1 MANANNVDIQQQ
13 LNKLLVEQKQIM
25 RENTRSL
32 REQAE
37 LAQKMVESLAQAT
50 INNAA
55 LDKSNRLQQ
64 SLKAASEH
72 AKNFGKQSQDMSAM
86 TAGALKETDNG
97 FEGLIGKYGV
107 ATKEASVWGAA
118 AGGFV
123 DGISK
128 GFNILKTGLT
138 GVISLAGSAVQGMF
152 SIGKAILAIPFKIF
166 NAFINEANRMQGEP
180 LLAREFEETRKSF
193 GDFGEDLSKH
203 VIQGYKNLRGELA
216 ETGLSTYRVL
226 GFMHERLKFVREQF
240 EALGPVAHV
249 FGLEIAQQAEHF
261 AAYQKGLGLSGDMMK
276 SLAQK
281 TQGTGD
287 TFEETLR
294 KTTNFTTSLGKQFGI
309 SQKVIGR
316 DVGEMAKDLKTFGSV
331 GVREMAQLSVY
342 ARKLGADFKDLLG
355 IVEKFDNF
363 EDAAEG
369 AARLAQAFG
378 LNIDAMDMIAEQD
391 VGKRID
397 MVRKSFYQA
406 GKDITKLTRQERNY
420 LAQSTGIADQALN
433 SVFALDK
440 QGQSY
445 DDISAA
451 GQTAEQQQ
459 LTQAEAMGK
468 LADSIERMIK
478 SGHRTGGF
486 FDRFAQGFKRGM
498 RWSGEF
504 RDVMINIKK
513 SLWAAERAGRQVGR
527 AFVEA
532 FPGVKQLLTGMKD
545 FFDPKKFKDLGGKIV
560 SIFDKFFKDLGDPTR
575 AKNAFKNLLKS
586 IKKAFFGMES
596 DQRDALKNII
606 EGFKKVFGAIGKII
620 LGGIKVAGESITK
633 FIKAITSMI
642 RGDKTFGEAFG
653 EAFGKAGEKGTNAL
667 LDVFF
672 EISKEL
678 GPVGKELWKATK
690 ELLGVLWDKIVNWWK
705 NIDWDELFERVKP
718 SLKAALGV
726 LFGPAVIK
734 AAVAG
739 VGTALKNA
747 IGAAFEAGGGF
758 KGLFSKFGKAAGVAG
773 GVAFAVTAAIGINNG
788 IEKYKDTIDKK
799 FGEAERTIAAG
810 TTGIIDALTF
820 GLMPDWIGKEV
831 ANWIAG
837 LSEKMFKS
845 IEQFLGK
852 SFANDVKDYLATNMK
867 LWGSA
872 GGLIMAFFSGDED
885 KIAKATSDFIG
896 KVGDFIVM
904 ALKGLVK
911 LPLRIA
917 SLIVSVF
924 TKGFSMAT
932 SMMSGIYDGLA
943 EVLKDVP
950 IFGTWARGL
959 AIAFKGIS
967 IAFKKIGEVVRFVID
982 GIGKFVD
989 FIFKGIVKAIS
1000 SPIDTIKKLF
1010 SAHFW
1015 KGVGKDMEEGIKDA
1029 VDAVSDYVS
1038 DVMPKIGQAFI
1049 GVFNDFKQ
1057 FGKKSIEDVKKL
1069 WNWAKDN
1076 NPFNKDAGE
1085 SKKVAGY
1092 SSNIAKVAID
1102 SYNKTIETSLLT
1114 NISDKITKSLKESY
1128 PKVEAAWANFQE
1140 KMKGASSDALE
1151 IEPEVFTVD
1160 DIFSNID
1167 KATKLDP
1174 EKIKGLESKLIES
1187 KEIILREGGI
1197 KDQMTQ
1203 IAESFGDFDSDKFV
1217 KTSDAIDS
1225 MASISDSISKI
1236 SNVQIDLG
1244 SIETAVQ
1251 STKSGIS
1258 ILEELSNTLSQS
1270 ESLSAS
1276 AKNAGTLASEIVKLA
1291 AVPASVFSVGKK
1303 FTDVPDEILMLS
1315 KEKIAKLPI
1324 VKAISKLVETSNH
1337 IISELS
1343 GLTTFNVKPK
1353 LENLGKVL
1361 GLKGSES
1368 LRIEHENFNVDINVV
1383 VELNPTKLA
1392 DAIADTG
1399 KFVKSTKTKS

>member
-64 SLKAASEH
+64 SLKSAAEH

-152 SIGKAILAIPFKIF
+152 SIGKAILAIPFKVF

-445 DDISAA
+445 DDIAAA

-486 FDRFAQGFKRGM
+486 FDRFVQGFKRGM

-527 AFVEA
+527 AFVKA
-532 FPGVKQLLTGMKD
+532 FPGIKDLLEGMKD
-545 FFDPKKFKDLGGKIV
+545 FFDPTKFKILGSKIV
-560 SIFDKFFKDLGDPTR
+560 STFNKFFKELGDPKTSKQ
-575 AKNAFKNLLKS
+575 ALSNLLKS
-586 IKKAFFGMES
+586 IKEAFLGMEQS
-596 DQRDALKNII
+596 QHGPLSKII
-606 EGFKKVFGAIGKII
+606 EGFKKVFAAIGQIA
-620 LGGIKVAGESITK
+620 LSGIKIAVENITK
-633 FIKAITSMI
+633 FVNGLIKFFN
-642 RGDKTFGEAFG
+642 GDMDLIDAMK
-653 EAFGKAGEKGTNAL
+653 EAFGKGADGASSAFLDAFSETSKQLGGPMKKLGDAFMKLLNVLWNKVKTWFKSIDWEALFISAIKSDAGKTIAL
-667 LDVFF
+667 IL
-672 EISKEL
+672 L
-678 GPVGKELWKATK
+678 GPA
-690 ELLGVLWDKIVNWWK
+690 
-705 NIDWDELFERVKP
+705 F
-718 SLKAALGV
+718 LKA
-726 LFGPAVIK
+726 
-734 AAVAG
+734 
-739 VGTALKNA
+739 
-747 IGAAFEAGGGF
+747 
-758 KGLFSKFGKAAGVAG
+758 
-773 GVAFAVTAAIGINNG
+773 
-788 IEKYKDTIDKK
+788 
-799 FGEAERTIAAG
+799 IAAG
-810 TTGIIDALTF
+810 LGKAVMGALGGMGKAGAAAGAKLGASMSTATAAAMAGLAVIAVAIAAKIGYEIYKTWKGINDEIANTGKEIKNLQGIMEKKSADLKSGLEGTGIGEKEIASLYNEKNELDQSRIQKLLESQTIQTWDQLDALKKLATVEKQMQLDKLHLQDKQLRQQYMMTLDSDKRLSIEKKLNENRAAEQELNQKIFSEQEKFEKASIAYQKDIKSGKVKFTKPEKAKGPMSTEEMFGQFEQAKQLKPKQIEQMNKNISLAKDLITKKGGIREQMDSIGKAFDGFDMETF
-820 GLMPDWIGKEV
+820 GKSAEAIHGLGGITGAIEKTGKSKINTGSIES
-831 ANWIAG
+831 AISASKIAISA
-837 LSEKMFKS
+837 LSE
-845 IEQFLGK
+845 
-852 SFANDVKDYLATNMK
+852 FAND
-867 LWGSA
+867 
-872 GGLIMAFFSGDED
+872 
-885 KIAKATSDFIG
+885 
-896 KVGDFIVM
+896 
-904 ALKGLVK
+904 
-911 LPLRIA
+911 
-917 SLIVSVF
+917 
-924 TKGFSMAT
+924 
-932 SMMSGIYDGLA
+932 
-943 EVLKDVP
+943 
-950 IFGTWARGL
+950 
-959 AIAFKGIS
+959 
-967 IAFKKIGEVVRFVID
+967 
-982 GIGKFVD
+982 
-989 FIFKGIVKAIS
+989 
-1000 SPIDTIKKLF
+1000 
-1010 SAHFW
+1010 
-1015 KGVGKDMEEGIKDA
+1015 
-1029 VDAVSDYVS
+1029 
-1038 DVMPKIGQAFI
+1038 
-1049 GVFNDFKQ
+1049 
-1057 FGKKSIEDVKKL
+1057 
-1069 WNWAKDN
+1069 
-1076 NPFNKDAGE
+1076 
-1085 SKKVAGY
+1085 
-1092 SSNIAKVAID
+1092 
-1102 SYNKTIETSLLT
+1102 KT
-1114 NISDKITKSLKESY
+1114 
-1128 PKVEAAWANFQE
+1128 
-1140 KMKGASSDALE
+1140 
-1151 IEPEVFTVD
+1151 
-1160 DIFSNID
+1160 
-1167 KATKLDP
+1167 LD
-1174 EKIKGLESKLIES
+1174 
-1187 KEIILREGGI
+1187 
-1197 KDQMTQ
+1197 
-1203 IAESFGDFDSDKFV
+1203 
-1217 KTSDAIDS
+1217 
-1225 MASISDSISKI
+1225 
-1236 SNVQIDLG
+1236 
-1244 SIETAVQ
+1244 
-1251 STKSGIS
+1251 
-1258 ILEELSNTLSQS
+1258 
-1270 ESLSAS
+1270 LSAS
-1276 AKNAGTLASEIVKLA
+1276 AKKAESIGQEVIKLASIPA
-1291 AVPASVFSVGKK
+1291 AALSIATNFSDLKSEVQQFSKMK
-1303 FTDVPDEILMLS
+1303 NVDE
-1315 KEKIAKLPI
+1315 LPV
-1324 VKAISKLVETSNH
+1324 VKAIMNMIEASNH
-1337 IISELS
+1337 INKELS